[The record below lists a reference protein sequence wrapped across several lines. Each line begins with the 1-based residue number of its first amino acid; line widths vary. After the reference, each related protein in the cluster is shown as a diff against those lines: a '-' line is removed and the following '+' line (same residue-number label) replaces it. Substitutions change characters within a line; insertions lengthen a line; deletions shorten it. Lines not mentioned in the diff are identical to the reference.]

1 MILGQFFL
9 RDERVRLA
17 VTEVSRRRAN
27 QLRDFVRVLK
37 LGAVNLNN
45 SARIAEKN
53 FGGGFHDARLS
64 GTGRAQEKEV
74 THRASRRI
82 HSGRENL
89 IEVGDGADGF
99 FLSDNPCAQRGI
111 KFLRFQTAKL
121 RIEYLCAAGHMVT
134 LSSEDSVRP
143 ADREIWLLE
152 IDPISRRRSTEAIE
166 AVKVFLP

>member
-1 MILGQFFL
+1 MILRQRFL
-9 RDERVRLA
+9 RNERVRLA
-17 VTEVSRRRAN
+17 MAEVSRRRAN
-27 QLRDFVRVLK
+27 QFRDFVRVLE

-45 SARIAEKN
+45 SARVTEQN
-53 FGGGFHDARLS
+53 LGGCFHDARLS
-64 GTGRAQEKEV
+64 GARRPQKKEV
-74 THRASRRI
+74 YHRASRRI

-99 FLSDNPCAQRGI
+99 FLSDDACAQRGI

-143 ADREIWLLE
+143 AGREIWPLE
-152 IDPISRRRSTEAIE
+152 IGPISR
-166 AVKVFLP
+166 